1 MSWYDQRVLPSL
13 INFVCGAK
21 PTRKQREKIV
31 PRATGDVLEIGFGS
45 GLNLPHY
52 DRDKVRRI
60 WGLEPSEGMR
70 RLASDAIDKA
80 VLDVELIGL
89 PCEEIPLDDD
99 SVDTVLVTYT
109 LCSIAELAP
118 ALEGV
123 RRVLKPAGQLLF
135 CEHGKAPDDSVYKW
149 QERLNPAWRR
159 FSGGCN
165 IHRDI
170 PALLD
175 QSGFSVEDDN
185 RMYIPGIRA
194 LSYNFWGSARIR

>member
-89 PCEEIPLDDD
+89 SCEEIPLDDD

-123 RRVLKPAGQLLF
+123 RRVLKPTGQLLF

-194 LSYNFWGSARIR
+194 LSYNYWGSARIR

>member
-1 MSWYDQRVLPSL
+1 MSWYEQRVLPSL

-21 PTRKQREKIV
+21 PARKQREKIV

-89 PCEEIPLDDD
+89 SCEEIPLDDD

-123 RRVLKPAGQLLF
+123 RRVLKPTGQLLF

-194 LSYNFWGSARIR
+194 LSYNYWGSARIR

>member
-1 MSWYDQRVLPSL
+1 MSWYDQRVLPGL

-70 RLASDAIDKA
+70 RLASDIIDKEG
-80 VLDVELIGL
+80 LDVELIGL
-89 PCEEIPLDDD
+89 PCEKIPLDDD

-109 LCSIAELAP
+109 LCSITELAP

-123 RRVLKPAGQLLF
+123 RRVLRPAGRLLF

-165 IHRDI
+165 MHRDI
-170 PALLD
+170 PAILEH
-175 QSGFSVEDDN
+175 SGFSVEDDN

-194 LSYNFWGSARIR
+194 LSYNYWGSARIR